1 MKTYGLIGK
10 DISYSFSKKYFT
22 EKFKQE
28 GLSSLQYVNFDIQD
42 ISEAQAILSDSN
54 LGGLNVTIPYKET
67 IIPFLDGLSHEASTI
82 GAVNTIRFLDD
93 GRKIGYNT
101 DYIGFRDSLIPLLK
115 PYHTKAL
122 ILGTG
127 GAAKAVA
134 YALDELNIPFL
145 NVSRQKNEGQISY
158 EEITPEILKLYTIII
173 NCTPIG
179 TFPNKENNMP
189 ISTAYFTS
197 DHLVYDLIYNPEMT
211 VFLCEAQKKKA
222 VVKNG
227 YEMLKIQAERA
238 WKIWNL

>member
-10 DISYSFSKKYFT
+10 NISYSFSKKYFT

-28 GLSSLQYVNFDIQD
+28 GLSSLKYVNFDIQD
-42 ISEAQAILSDSN
+42 ISEAEVILSDTAVA
-54 LGGLNVTIPYKET
+54 GLNVTIPYKET
-67 IIPFLDGLSHEASTI
+67 IIPLLDGLSHEASTI
-82 GAVNTIRFLDD
+82 GAVNTIQFLDD

-101 DYIGFRDSLIPLLK
+101 DYIGFKESLTPLLR
-115 PYHTKAL
+115 PHDTKAL

-134 YALDELNIPFL
+134 YALDELNISFL
-145 NVSRQKNEGQISY
+145 KVSRQKNERQISY
-158 EEITPEILKLYTIII
+158 EEITPEILKSYTIII

-189 ISTAYFTS
+189 ISTRYFTS

-211 VFLCEAQKKKA
+211 VFLHKA
-222 VVKNG
+222 KEKGAIVKNG
-227 YEMLKIQAERA
+227 YEMLKIQAESA

>member
-28 GLSSLQYVNFDIQD
+28 GLSSIQYVNYDIQD
-42 ISEAQAILSDSN
+42 ISEVEVILSDTAVV
-54 LGGLNVTIPYKET
+54 GLNVTIPYKET

-82 GAVNTIRFLDD
+82 GAVNTIQFLED

-101 DYIGFRDSLIPLLK
+101 DYIGFRDSLISLLR
-115 PYHTKAL
+115 PQHTKAL

-134 YALDELNIPFL
+134 YALDELDISFL
-145 NVSRQKNEGQISY
+145 KVSRQKNKGQISY

-179 TFPNKENNMP
+179 TFPNKENSMP
-189 ISTAYFTS
+189 INTGYFTS

-211 VFLCEAQKKKA
+211 VFLHKA
-222 VVKNG
+222 KEKGAIVKNG
-227 YEMLKIQAERA
+227 YEMLKIQAEHA

>member
-28 GLSSLQYVNFDIQD
+28 GLCSLQYVNFDIQD
-42 ISEAQAILSDSN
+42 ISEAQAILSDST

-93 GRKIGYNT
+93 GKKIGYNT
-101 DYIGFRDSLIPLLK
+101 DYIGFRDSLIPLLR

-134 YALDELNIPFL
+134 YALGELNIPFL

-189 ISTAYFTS
+189 ISTAHFTS

-211 VFLCEAQKKKA
+211 VFLHKA
-222 VVKNG
+222 KEKGAIVKNG
-227 YEMLKIQAERA
+227 YEMLKIQAEHA